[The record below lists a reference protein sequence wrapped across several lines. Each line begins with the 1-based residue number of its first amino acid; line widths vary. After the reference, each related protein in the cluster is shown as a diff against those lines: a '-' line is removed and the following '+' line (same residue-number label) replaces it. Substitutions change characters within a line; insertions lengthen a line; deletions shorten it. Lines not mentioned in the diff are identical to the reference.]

1 MQDRSPQPSSLVFP
15 IALQPELQEPAG
27 EQAAVRSESWGWLE
41 LFVFSQVLWGVLLFV
56 PGSQAYRTYIRGFP
70 YVASLIALVAC
81 SRSGA
86 TDTAV
91 PGARWIVC
99 VILLLV
105 ANLVHVETSIMAGVA
120 QVVFQAAI
128 AAPVFWGAHA
138 WITKRRLER
147 LILLIFIG
155 HVLSAALGL
164 LQVYY
169 PATFLPPQFNAF
181 ALRLNPDFVNMMTYA
196 GTGDRLITRPPGL
209 SDMPGG
215 ASISGT
221 ITALFGF
228 ALAMRQNQKSIWKAI
243 CAGLALIGITVVYLT
258 QVRSML
264 LMILGGMLLIALI
277 RLRRGHVVQS
287 GWIATAAGGLV
298 VGAFV
303 WAVALGGESV
313 SERFTGI
320 VDEGMVHTYQQNRG
334 IFLDY
339 TFKELLF
346 QYPLGAGVGRWG
358 MMTLYFG
365 ESGNWQYPPLH
376 TEIQPTGWLFDG
388 GVLMW
393 VFYPAALFVA
403 ARYAYK
409 LATEPHG
416 VLSDYA
422 EMVLAMQLLLIG
434 LCLTGPVFNTQI
446 GILFWL
452 STAIL
457 AGSERTL
464 AIEAW
469 DSEVSEEEAGV
480 SEEEAGVSEPEE
492 ETAADDRP

>member
-1 MQDRSPQPSSLVFP
+1 
-15 IALQPELQEPAG
+15 
-27 EQAAVRSESWGWLE
+27 
-41 LFVFSQVLWGVLLFV
+41 
-56 PGSQAYRTYIRGFP
+56 
-70 YVASLIALVAC
+70 
-81 SRSGA
+81 
-86 TDTAV
+86 
-91 PGARWIVC
+91 
-99 VILLLV
+99 
-105 ANLVHVETSIMAGVA
+105 
-120 QVVFQAAI
+120 
-128 AAPVFWGAHA
+128 
-138 WITKRRLER
+138 
-147 LILLIFIG
+147 
-155 HVLSAALGL
+155 VLSAALGL

-169 PATFLPPQFNAF
+169 PATFLPPEFNAF
-181 ALRLNPDFVNMMTYA
+181 ALKLNPEFVNAMTYA
-196 GTGDRLITRPPGL
+196 GSGNRLITRPPGL

-228 ALAMRQNQKSIWKAI
+228 ALAMRENQRKIWKAV
-243 CAGLALIGITVVYLT
+243 CAGLALVGITVVYLT

-277 RLRRGHVVQS
+277 RLRRGRILQS
-287 GWIATAAGGLV
+287 GWIAAAAAGLV

-303 WAVALGGESV
+303 WAVAVGGESV

-320 VDEGMVHTYQQNRG
+320 VDEGMVQTYQQNRG

-365 ESGNWQYPPLH
+365 DRGNWQYPPLH

-393 VFYPAALFVA
+393 LFYPGALFVA

-409 LATEPHG
+409 LAADPNG

-422 EMVLAMQLLLIG
+422 EMVLALQLLLIG
-434 LCLTGPVFNTQI
+434 LCFTGPVFNTQI

-457 AGSERTL
+457 AGGQRTL

-469 DSEVSEEEAGV
+469 NSEVSEEEAEV
-480 SEEEAGVSEPEE
+480 SEES
-492 ETAADDRP
+492 ADDQP

>member
-1 MQDRSPQPSSLVFP
+1 MPMQDRSPQPSSLIFP
-15 IALQPELQEPAG
+15 IALQPAAEEQAG
-27 EQAAVRSESWGWLE
+27 EQAGVRSESWGWLE
-41 LFVFSQVLWGVLLFV
+41 LFVLSQVLWGVLLFM

-70 YVASLIALVAC
+70 YVVSLIALVTC
-81 SRSGA
+81 LRSGA

-91 PGARWIVC
+91 PGARWIVA
-99 VILLLV
+99 VIVLLV
-105 ANLVHVETSIMAGVA
+105 ANLVHVETSFTAGGGQIA
-120 QVVFQAAI
+120 FQLAI

-147 LILLIFIG
+147 LILLIFAG
-155 HVLSAALGL
+155 HVLSAVLGL

-169 PATFLPPQFNAF
+169 PATFLPPEFNAF
-181 ALRLNPDFVNMMTYA
+181 VLKLNPDFVNMMTYA
-196 GTGDRLITRPPGL
+196 GSADRLITRPPGL

-215 ASISGT
+215 ASVSGT

-228 ALAMRQNQKSIWKAI
+228 ALAMRENQTKIWKVI

-258 QVRSML
+258 QVRSLL

-277 RLRRGHVVQS
+277 RLRRGRVVQS
-287 GWIATAAGGLV
+287 GWIAAAAGVLV

-320 VDEGMVHTYQQNRG
+320 LDDGMVQSYQQNRG

-339 TFKELLF
+339 TVRELLF

-358 MMTLYFG
+358 MMTVYFG
-365 ESGNWQYPPLH
+365 DTGNWQYPPLH
-376 TEIQPTGWLFDG
+376 AEIQPTGWLFDG
-388 GVLMW
+388 GLLMW
-393 VFYPAALFVA
+393 VFYPGALFVA
-403 ARYAYK
+403 VRYTYK
-409 LATEPHG
+409 LAAEPHG

-434 LCLTGPVFNTQI
+434 LCFTGPIFNTQI

-457 AGSERTL
+457 AGSQRTVL
-464 AIEAW
+464 IEAW
-469 DSEVSEEEAGV
+469 NSEVSEEEADV
-480 SEEEAGVSEPEE
+480 SAEEEGTQLTGHRE
-492 ETAADDRP
+492 

>member
-1 MQDRSPQPSSLVFP
+1 MPDRSPQPSSLVFP
-15 IALQPELQEPAG
+15 IALQPEVEELSG
-27 EQAAVRSESWGWLE
+27 EQAAVGSESWGWLE
-41 LFVFSQVLWGVLLFV
+41 LFVFSQVLWGVLLFM

-70 YVASLIALVAC
+70 YVASLVALLAC

-86 TDTAV
+86 TDTAI
-91 PGARWIVC
+91 PGARWIVA
-99 VILLLV
+99 VIVLLV
-105 ANLVHVETSIMAGVA
+105 ANLVHVETSFTAGVA
-120 QVVFQAAI
+120 QIVFQAAI

-147 LILLIFIG
+147 LILLIFVG

-169 PATFLPPQFNAF
+169 PATFLPPEFNAF
-181 ALRLNPDFVNMMTYA
+181 ALKLNPEFVNAMTYA
-196 GTGDRLITRPPGL
+196 GSGNRLITRPPGL

-228 ALAMRQNQKSIWKAI
+228 ALAMRENQRKIWKAV
-243 CAGLALIGITVVYLT
+243 CAGLALVGITVVYLT

-277 RLRRGHVVQS
+277 RLRRGRILQS
-287 GWIATAAGGLV
+287 GWIAAAAAGLV

-303 WAVALGGESV
+303 WAVAVGGESV

-320 VDEGMVHTYQQNRG
+320 VDEGMVQTYQQNRG

-365 ESGNWQYPPLH
+365 DRGNWQYPPLH

-393 VFYPAALFVA
+393 LFYPGALFVA

-409 LATEPHG
+409 LAADPNG

-422 EMVLAMQLLLIG
+422 EMVLALQLLLIG
-434 LCLTGPVFNTQI
+434 LCFTGPVFNTQI

-457 AGSERTL
+457 AGGQRTL

-469 DSEVSEEEAGV
+469 NSEVSEEEAEV
-480 SEEEAGVSEPEE
+480 SEES
-492 ETAADDRP
+492 ADDQP